1 MQAGITVAKD
11 ERNVI
16 RARKKYQVEL
26 PNGNMVWFTGETISE
41 AINNGLKKYA
51 FAYFDGVQPASS
63 LPTFKRYA
71 EKWFPL
77 YHVPKVKPNTANN
90 TRIILQRHIYP
101 ALGGMRLDEI
111 TPDEIQAF
119 FNTKMHM
126 CRSTMQKMKIVIH
139 QVFQSAIEDGY
150 VQRNPASSSRLTI
163 SKRATGRTALPLTDV
178 EDIVRQLPTLNE
190 TDRLFLLLP
199 IYTGMRRSEML
210 GLRWSDVDFRLKQ
223 IRVQRG
229 VTFAGNQPVI
239 GPPKSKAGYR
249 FIPLLP
255 ELDAALRAYEHEGE
269 YIIGGDRPI
278 TEQSYQR
285 TWERI
290 NRTINLHGATPMFS
304 GIHLQRLLHPTLMS
318 RPFRPLWGT
327 RILRQLWTGIHTRR
341 KKESERQENFSRV
354 SSNQAIPDMNPDT
367 MKSPQNVQSIG
378 FAGNF
383 FLRFLT
389 FFLTKCTEK

>member
-1 MQAGITVAKD
+1 MVLPLKVAPLQLHHLRLLAKD

-16 RARKKYQVEL
+16 MARKKYQVEL

-41 AINNGLKKYA
+41 AINNGLKKCGA
-51 FAYFDGVQPASS
+51 AYFDGVQPASS

-90 TRIILQRHIYP
+90 TRIILHRRIYP

-255 ELDAALRAYEHEGE
+255 ELDAALRAYEHEGA
-269 YIIGGDRPI
+269 YIIGGDCPI
-278 TEQSYQR
+278 TEQAYQR

-290 NRTINLHGATPMFS
+290 NRTINLHGATAHVFRHTFATIAAPYLD
-304 GIHLQRLLHPTLMS
+304 IKTLQTIMGHADIETTLDRYTHAQEERIRAAGELL
-318 RPFRPLWGT
+318 
-327 RILRQLWTGIHTRR
+327 TG
-341 KKESERQENFSRV
+341 KFK
-354 SSNQAIPDMNPDT
+354 SSD
-367 MKSPQNVQSIG
+367 S
-378 FAGNF
+378 
-383 FLRFLT
+383 
-389 FFLTKCTEK
+389 

>member
-1 MQAGITVAKD
+1 M
-11 ERNVI
+11 
-16 RARKKYQVEL
+16 ARKKYQVEL

-41 AINNGLKKYA
+41 AINNGLKKYGA
-51 FAYFDGVQPASS
+51 AYFDGVQPASS

-163 SKRATGRTALPLTDV
+163 SKRVTGRTALPLTDV
-178 EDIVRQLPTLNE
+178 EDIVRQLPILNE

-239 GPPKSKAGYR
+239 GSPKSKAGYR
-249 FIPLLP
+249 SIPLLP

-278 TEQSYQR
+278 TEQAYQR

-290 NRTINLHGATPMFS
+290 NRTINLHGATAHVFRHTFATIAAPYLDIKTLQTIMGHADIETTLDRYTHAQEERIRAAGELLTGKFKS
-304 GIHLQRLLHPTLMS
+304 GDS
-318 RPFRPLWGT
+318 
-327 RILRQLWTGIHTRR
+327 
-341 KKESERQENFSRV
+341 
-354 SSNQAIPDMNPDT
+354 
-367 MKSPQNVQSIG
+367 
-378 FAGNF
+378 
-383 FLRFLT
+383 
-389 FFLTKCTEK
+389 

>member
-1 MQAGITVAKD
+1 
-11 ERNVI
+11 
-16 RARKKYQVEL
+16 
-26 PNGNMVWFTGETISE
+26 
-41 AINNGLKKYA
+41 
-51 FAYFDGVQPASS
+51 
-63 LPTFKRYA
+63 
-71 EKWFPL
+71 
-77 YHVPKVKPNTANN
+77 
-90 TRIILQRHIYP
+90 
-101 ALGGMRLDEI
+101 MRLDEI

-178 EDIVRQLPTLNE
+178 EDIVRQLPILNE
-190 TDRLFLLLP
+190 TDCLFLLLP

-255 ELDAALRAYEHEGE
+255 ELETYLTRLVPQGE

-278 TEQSYQR
+278 TEQAYQR
-285 TWERI
+285 TWKRI
-290 NRTINLHGATPMFS
+290 NRTINLHGATAHVFRHTVATIAAPYLD
-304 GIHLQRLLHPTLMS
+304 IKTLQTIMGHADIETTLDRYTHAQEERVRAAGELL
-318 RPFRPLWGT
+318 
-327 RILRQLWTGIHTRR
+327 TG
-341 KKESERQENFSRV
+341 KFK
-354 SSNQAIPDMNPDT
+354 SSD
-367 MKSPQNVQSIG
+367 S
-378 FAGNF
+378 
-383 FLRFLT
+383 
-389 FFLTKCTEK
+389 